1 MTPEYTTGSGIA
13 LMRQSQ
19 GEKGF
24 GDSEEGKD
32 REEEQPLG
40 EDGRV
45 PYDGQKVLPL
55 VQNGKIQNGR
65 VGNEFGGQSRQLT
78 SSNSELLKYGDKVGG
93 VCRWQ
98 RSWGRGVQNCPW
110 EP

>member
-1 MTPEYTTGSGIA
+1 MTPDYTTGSGIA

-32 REEEQPLG
+32 REEEQPLR

-45 PYDGQKVLPL
+45 PIRRAEGASPCAKWKDT
-55 VQNGKIQNGR
+55 
-65 VGNEFGGQSRQLT
+65 E
-78 SSNSELLKYGDKVGG
+78 
-93 VCRWQ
+93 
-98 RSWGRGVQNCPW
+98 
-110 EP
+110 